1 MKKLL
6 RSWIESLYEATES
19 WAERELP
26 SREFYTAGRTSEDE
40 RKEEY
45 IKSCPYRL
53 AMRLVEQRYKIMPRY
68 DERDKD
74 CPPEW
79 VRPYWYVIHK
89 ATGILC
95 EKPYCSEREAERAIT
110 DYWEKYY
117 EEWVPQNLHRI
128 TIPEWY
134 GRW

>member
-6 RSWIESLYEATES
+6 RSWIEFLYEATES
-19 WAERELP
+19 WVEKEIPNYRNPAEEAKVRYIETLP
-26 SREFYTAGRTSEDE
+26 WRMAESRVKA
-40 RKEEY
+40 
-45 IKSCPYRL
+45 
-53 AMRLVEQRYKIMPRY
+53 AYKIMPRY

-74 CPPEW
+74 SPPEW

-89 ATGILC
+89 ATGIIC

-117 EEWVPQNLHRI
+117 KEWVPKNLHKI
-128 TIPEWY
+128 EIPNRSW
-134 GRW
+134 